1 MDELRS
7 QIDEEALHALDFNPA
22 SKETVKD
29 YLEILKAQFKVGSER
44 KQVGLVLDG
53 LPGKQ
58 ARLLKDEAGGD
69 LDWLTLLPAYLH
81 EFKAA
86 SMATHKM
93 TWPFGSREA
102 ATAHGFISPAAHAV
116 LRDGKDLHKIRAFI
130 EIEYKGCW
138 RTICKMYVND

>member
-69 LDWLTLLPAYLH
+69 LDWLTLLPSYLH
-81 EFKAA
+81 KFKAA
-86 SMATHKM
+86 SMATHKL
-93 TWPFGSREA
+93 TCSGPLPSKFVVSCRVPLACCYGLS
-102 ATAHGFISPAAHAV
+102 
-116 LRDGKDLHKIRAFI
+116 
-130 EIEYKGCW
+130 
-138 RTICKMYVND
+138 